1 MKVTVTFRHM
11 DASDPIR
18 DYATEK
24 VQRLEK
30 YLTAP
35 IEVHVILEVVKFM
48 HRVEVDVHAK
58 GVHLSADETTADMY
72 AAIDKVADKIERQ
85 AQKHKEQIKSHY

>member
-18 DYATEK
+18 DYASDK
-24 VQRLEK
+24 LQRLEK
-30 YLTAP
+30 YLEAP

-48 HRVEVDVHAK
+48 HRAEVDVHAK
-58 GVHLSADETTADMY
+58 GVHLSAEEVTADMY
-72 AAIDKVADKIERQ
+72 AALDKVADKIERQ
-85 AQKHKEQIKSHY
+85 AQKHKEQIKSHH